1 MASMKTSLTIAATA
15 AIMIFA
21 AGATPS
27 FAKAHD
33 NGVSN
38 PANGGTAPAG
48 GRGNQSAEAPAV
60 GQGGIGAAVNDG
72 KRGEAASAAGSDNSR
87 AGGVSGQR

>member
-1 MASMKTSLTIAATA
+1 MASIKTSVTAAAATA
-15 AIMIFA
+15 FLVIA
-21 AGATPS
+21 AGSTPS

-33 NGVSN
+33 NGVAN
-38 PANGGTAPAG
+38 TANGGTAPAG

-72 KRGEAASAAGSDNSR
+72 KRGDTASARGSDNSR
-87 AGGVSGQR
+87 AGGVSDTK